1 MVKKHRNIDRGI
13 DFIYATLILLFFTVN
28 HDLLY
33 DRNKNYV
40 HKLRYCHVTKINQSQ
55 QKANEK
61 KNKKKT
67 FKVVN

>member
-1 MVKKHRNIDRGI
+1 M
-13 DFIYATLILLFFTVN
+13 YATLILLFFTVN